1 MKNNTSTYQH
11 TKLTM
16 DQNINPME
24 AGFSIF
30 AERQIRHL
38 RSFRTPNQ
46 NGGWLQQY
54 YITNNITSPEVYID
68 MIQEIRMA
76 NPNDSIFI
84 YINSEGGEV
93 DTGIQI
99 INAIQECNCDVVTVL
114 EGRAYSIA
122 GVIFL
127 AGDIKVVQPNGSLML
142 HNYSAGISGKGH
154 ELLHSIEGFA
164 KYISK
169 LFRSVIQPFI
179 SDQEF
184 EQMLTGRDFWFSGED
199 VIARLE
205 QVGQTKMLESLK
217 QRREELVE
225 MIDELKDEMSAIN
238 DAIKDME
245 PKPIVEPV
253 KRVRSTTRKKLPPTP
268 PADAQLLQEA
278 T

>member
-99 INAIQECNCDVVTVL
+99 INAIQYRDWETDRKSTRLN
-114 EGRAYSIA
+114 S
-122 GVIFL
+122 
-127 AGDIKVVQPNGSLML
+127 S
-142 HNYSAGISGKGH
+142 HSAKSRMP
-154 ELLHSIEGFA
+154 S
-164 KYISK
+164 
-169 LFRSVIQPFI
+169 
-179 SDQEF
+179 
-184 EQMLTGRDFWFSGED
+184 
-199 VIARLE
+199 
-205 QVGQTKMLESLK
+205 
-217 QRREELVE
+217 
-225 MIDELKDEMSAIN
+225 SA
-238 DAIKDME
+238 
-245 PKPIVEPV
+245 
-253 KRVRSTTRKKLPPTP
+253 
-268 PADAQLLQEA
+268 
-278 T
+278 